1 MKSTEVKYNT
11 YFDCITEVNDKDRK
25 FKVSD
30 HAKISK

>member
-11 YFDCITEVNDKDRK
+11 YIDCITEVNDKDPK
-25 FKVSD
+25 FNVSD

>member
-1 MKSTEVKYNT
+1 MKPTEVNYNT
-11 YFDCITEVNDKDRK
+11 YSDCITEVDDKDPK

>member
-1 MKSTEVKYNT
+1 MKPTEVKYNT
-11 YFDCITEVNDKDRK
+11 YIDRITEVHDKYPK